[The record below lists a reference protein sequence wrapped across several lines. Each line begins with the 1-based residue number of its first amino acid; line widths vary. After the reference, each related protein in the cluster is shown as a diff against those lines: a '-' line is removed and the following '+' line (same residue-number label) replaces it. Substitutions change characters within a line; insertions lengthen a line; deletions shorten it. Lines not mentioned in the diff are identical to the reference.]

1 VKEGERIMS
10 EPIAT
15 TDSGRVRGTDLG
27 GVLAWKGL
35 RYAAPPTGARR
46 FLAPAALEPWDGVLD
61 ATELGPSCPQP
72 TQRPAGWTHE
82 ALEDED
88 CLRLNVWTPALDGK
102 RRPVLVWFHGGGFA
116 IGSGSWP
123 VYDGAALAR
132 RGDVVTIT
140 VNHRLGALGYLHL
153 AGLGG
158 AELAASGNAGMLDLV
173 ASLQWVQRNA
183 AAFGGDP
190 DNVMIFGE
198 SGGGA
203 KVSTLLAMPAAK
215 GLFHRAAIQSG
226 PARFVLSAEQAKEQT
241 QRFLAKL
248 GIAQGPGAVDALRAL
263 PASALIEAQGG
274 RDAMGTGARGF
285 APVLDGE
292 VIPLHPAQALE
303 RGAAPDVPV
312 IIGTNF
318 DEATMFLGADPAL
331 ADPSK
336 LSFADLPE
344 RLKMYGERAQPL
356 IAAYRESRP
365 DATALDILLA
375 INTDAMMRVP
385 SIKLAEK
392 KLAGPGKAPVY
403 MYLFCWSAGP
413 LRSAHGFE
421 LPFMF
426 DNAREPVLHASPSR
440 QQLADRMSEAWLGFA
455 RTGDPNHD
463 GLPKWRP
470 YDTATRATML
480 FDRGQCELRDDP
492 WGQERA
498 AWTR

>member
-1 VKEGERIMS
+1 MA

-15 TDSGRVRGTDLG
+15 TDAGRVRGQDLD
-27 GVLAWKGL
+27 GVLAFKGL

-46 FLAPAALEPWDGVLD
+46 FLAPAPIEPWDGVFD
-61 ATELGPSCPQP
+61 ATALGPSCPQP
-72 TQRPAGWTHE
+72 NQRPAGWTHE

-102 RRPVLVWFHGGGFA
+102 RRPVLVWFHGGGFT

-158 AELAASGNAGMLDLV
+158 DELAASGNAGMLDLL
-173 ASLQWVQRNA
+173 ASLQWVQRNV
-183 AAFGGDP
+183 AAFGGNP
-190 DNVMIFGE
+190 DHVMIFGE

-203 KVSTLLAMPAAK
+203 KVSTLLAMPEAK

-226 PARFVLSAEQAKEQT
+226 PGRYVLSPEQAKEQT
-241 QRFLAKL
+241 QRFLGTL
-248 GIAQGPGAVDALRAL
+248 GIPVGPGAVDALRAL
-263 PASALIEAQGG
+263 PASALVAAQGG
-274 RDAMGTGARGF
+274 RDAMSTGARGF
-285 APVLDGE
+285 APVLDGA
-292 VIPLHPAQALE
+292 VIPLHPVQALE
-303 RGAAPDVPV
+303 RGAAPDVPLL
-312 IIGTNF
+312 IGTNF
-318 DEATMFLGADPAL
+318 DEATMFLGAEPAL

-336 LSFADLPE
+336 LRFEDLPE
-344 RLKMYGERAQPL
+344 RLRMHGERAEPL
-356 IAAYRESRP
+356 IAAYRKSRP
-365 DATALDILLA
+365 DATPLDILLA

-392 KLAGPGKAPVY
+392 KLAGPGKAPVF
-403 MYLFCWSAGP
+403 MYLFCWAAGP

-421 LPFMF
+421 LAFMF

-440 QQLADRMSEAWLGFA
+440 QQLADRMSEAWLAFA
-455 RTGDPNHD
+455 KSGDPSHD
-463 GLPKWRP
+463 GLPRWRP
-470 YDTATRATML
+470 YDTATRATMI
-480 FDRGQCELRDDP
+480 FDRGECELRDDP
-492 WGQERA
+492 WGAERA
-498 AWTR
+498 AWVR